1 MSAARPWYHD
11 MVTRI
16 LARYDRLREHQ
27 IVPAKQ
33 GSLLLLPPVQHC
45 CRYLFLAKR
54 SAPKSFRLGNSV
66 FLLFEAAD
74 SLHQSFAHD
83 LPDPSTGHRGGFVLD
98 SPDLPGIIDRATDF
112 GIREIQAVENLATC
126 RDYIDRV
133 AAGSGPLANG
143 KIWLAAALGDFDGAR
158 KLVKA
163 KIDAFG
169 SATTVQRTSFDVT
182 QVQRLQ
188 YSLDESPGA
197 VLALLRENEQH
208 NVRMLKL
215 EKYWQ
220 PTPFPFEVAGS

>member
-54 SAPKSFRLGNSV
+54 SAPKSFRFGNSV

-74 SLHQSFAHD
+74 SLHQTFAHD
-83 LPDPSTGHRGGFVLD
+83 LPDPGTGHRGGFVLD
-98 SPDLPGIIDRATDF
+98 NPDLPGVIDRAMEL
-112 GIREIQAVENLATC
+112 GLEEIEAIETLATC
-126 RDYIDRV
+126 RDYIERV
-133 AAGSGPLANG
+133 AAGSSPLANG
-143 KIWLAAALGDFDGAR
+143 KIWLAAGLGDFDGAR
-158 KLVKA
+158 KSAAA
-163 KIDAFG
+163 KIALIER
-169 SATTVQRTSFDVT
+169 SSPEVQNSVQST
-182 QVQRLQ
+182 QIFRLQ
-188 YSLDESPGA
+188 RSLNEGPEA
-197 VLALLRENEQH
+197 VLAVLRENERR
-208 NVRMLKL
+208 NVSMLRL
-215 EKYWQ
+215 EEYWQ